1 MIGALVL
8 IRQGQ
13 GGGPSVE
20 VRERVALEAKTS
32 FSNHIVAFLFSVMPV
47 HFFTPTCKL

>member
-1 MIGALVL
+1 M
-8 IRQGQ
+8 
-13 GGGPSVE
+13 E

-32 FSNHIVAFLFSVMPV
+32 FPNHVAAFLFGVMPA